1 MPSMF
6 DRFVGAMWPE
16 FQALTE
22 RVRELQRTLTEACD
36 RILDLEIEQEKLMAT
51 QAQFDE
57 RMTKV
62 DAATTEVAN
71 DLQKLRD
78 ELKAGGAISD
88 ANLALLD
95 AKIARLVV
103 IGADPENPAPTPEV

>member
-22 RVRELQRTLTEACD
+22 RVD
-36 RILDLEIEQEKLMAT
+36 RLMAT

>member
-22 RVRELQRTLTEACD
+22 RVD
-36 RILDLEIEQEKLMAT
+36 RLMAT

-95 AKIARLVV
+95 AKIARLVL
-103 IGADPENPAPTPEV
+103 IGSDPENPVPAPEV